1 MRRKHLALDLRQK
14 HKQQQKIINKLIQ
27 FLVALMQVP
36 GLQLAIQDVSKGPSA
51 KQPKTEQH
59 DAGNIIQENQEDR
72 TGTAAGH

>member
-1 MRRKHLALDLRQK
+1 MALDLRQK

-27 FLVALMQVP
+27 FLVALMQ
-36 GLQLAIQDVSKGPSA
+36 LAIHDVGEGPSA